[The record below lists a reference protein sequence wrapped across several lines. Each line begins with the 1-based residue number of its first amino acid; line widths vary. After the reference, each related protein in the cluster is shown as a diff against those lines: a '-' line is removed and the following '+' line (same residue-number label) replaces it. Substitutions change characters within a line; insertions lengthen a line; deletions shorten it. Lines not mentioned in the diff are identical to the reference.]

1 MAPNLEVLTALD
13 KAKTQMY
20 HFTTIILAGM
30 GFFTDAYDI
39 FCITTVT
46 KLLGRLYY
54 YTPGSKTPGT
64 LPAGVNSAVTGVALV
79 GTLLGQLFFG
89 WLGDKLGRKRVYGLT
104 LLTMIIFSLASALS
118 FGTSAKAVMTTLCFF
133 R

>member
-39 FCITTVT
+39 FCVTTVT
-46 KLLGRLYY
+46 KLLGRIYY
-54 YTPGSKTPGT
+54 YQPGSTTPGT

-79 GTLLGQLFFG
+79 GTLLGQLFYG

-104 LLTMIIFSLASALS
+104 LLTMIVFSLASALS
-118 FGTSAKAVMTTLCFF
+118 FGTSAKAVLTTLCFF